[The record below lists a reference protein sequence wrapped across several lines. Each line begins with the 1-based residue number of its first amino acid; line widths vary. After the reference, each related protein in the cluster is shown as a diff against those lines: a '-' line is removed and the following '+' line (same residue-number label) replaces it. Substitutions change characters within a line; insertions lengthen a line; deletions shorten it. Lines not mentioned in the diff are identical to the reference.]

1 MAPNPQRPPEPQD
14 PGSQPRKS
22 GLRRDP
28 HPHTFPCSD
37 IEHPKVTSPAS
48 PRAECEGRG
57 LDKWRPLEERPPAGT
72 RHPHPQPASR
82 GSPRRSPLE
91 PRSSARE
98 VGGRALATL
107 PLSHPLALRCRQ
119 GPLHHERGSLPP
131 KHKEPSRVN
140 GGSGDELRGH
150 IPSWLTRDA
159 RPHRGPW
166 RPRGRA
172 LTQERR
178 WGPGLRKVRVEARG
192 RFGLFFY
199 KRSQRQ

>member
-1 MAPNPQRPPEPQD
+1 M
-14 PGSQPRKS
+14 KL

-28 HPHTFPCSD
+28 HLHAFPCSD

-48 PRAECEGRG
+48 PRAECGGSG
-57 LDKWRPLEERPPAGT
+57 LDKRRPPEECRPAGT
-72 RHPHPQPASR
+72 THPHPQPASQ
-82 GSPRRSPLE
+82 GSPRHSPLE
-91 PRSSARE
+91 PRSSARKA
-98 VGGRALATL
+98 GGRALAAL

-119 GPLHHERGSLPP
+119 GPLHHKRGSLPP

-140 GGSGDELRGH
+140 GGSGDELQGHH
-150 IPSWLTRDA
+150 IPSRLTRDA

-172 LTQERR
+172 LTRERR
-178 WGPGLRKVRVEARG
+178 RGPGLRKVGVEARG